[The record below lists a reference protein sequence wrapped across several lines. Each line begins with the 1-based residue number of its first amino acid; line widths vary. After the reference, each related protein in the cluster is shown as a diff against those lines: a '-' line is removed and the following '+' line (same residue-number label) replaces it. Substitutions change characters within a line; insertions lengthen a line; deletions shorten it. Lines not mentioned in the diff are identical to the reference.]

1 MLDDISVKY
10 SKAITNSNLILRAD
24 SGYGSDDSVEIFKAT
39 KAKFVVKGYSSQ
51 RAKNLASKVKKDD
64 WEEIDECVDVC
75 ELPRQCDIRIILVR
89 VLEKDGVKHTY
100 LATNIMGFSLLS
112 TRSVRNNNKPPAMRV
127 RDRSYTKNHLSV
139 KIELFKLLN

>member
-1 MLDDISVKY
+1 M
-10 SKAITNSNLILRAD
+10 
-24 SGYGSDDSVEIFKAT
+24 
-39 KAKFVVKGYSSQ
+39 
-51 RAKNLASKVKKDD
+51 
-64 WEEIDECVDVC
+64 
-75 ELPRQCDIRIILVR
+75 VR